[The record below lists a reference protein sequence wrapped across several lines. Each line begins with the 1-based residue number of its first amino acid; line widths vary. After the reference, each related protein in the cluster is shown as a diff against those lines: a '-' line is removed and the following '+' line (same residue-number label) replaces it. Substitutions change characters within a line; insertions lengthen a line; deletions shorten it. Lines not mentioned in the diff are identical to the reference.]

1 MNELQNFNNDEFG
14 KIRVTIIDGKEMFV
28 ANDVAKA
35 LGYSNISDAI
45 SRHCR
50 SIVKHDIPHPQSKN
64 KTIQANMITE
74 GDMYRLIT
82 HSKLPS
88 AEKFESWVFD
98 EVLPTIRK
106 HGAYMTTDTLE
117 QAIGNPDFMIGLL
130 EALKDE
136 RAEKERL
143 QAKVE
148 EQKPLVEFAE
158 TVANTKDYIDMN
170 EMAKVCN
177 DENLFINGKTI
188 GRNKLYDWL
197 RDKGYIMKNSTL
209 PYQKHVE
216 NQLFKVVEVVKN
228 TAYGSK
234 TNTKTLISGKGQ
246 IKIVEMIREENK
258 NKDQE

>member
-1 MNELQNFNNDEFG
+1 MGNELIKVEVNENQEPIVSARELHKVLGISKRFSAWWQTQIGYGCTENEDYTSVLVGTEVQNNG
-14 KIRVTIIDGKEMFV
+14 GIQIRELQDYAIKLDMAKELAMVSKTEKGKEVRKYFIQVEKDFNSPEKIMARALLI
-28 ANDVAKA
+28 ANKQ
-35 LGYSNISDAI
+35 IS
-45 SRHCR
+45 
-50 SIVKHDIPHPQSKN
+50 
-64 KTIQANMITE
+64 T
-74 GDMYRLIT
+74 
-82 HSKLPS
+82 
-88 AEKFESWVFD
+88 
-98 EVLPTIRK
+98 
-106 HGAYMTTDTLE
+106 
-117 QAIGNPDFMIGLL
+117 
-130 EALKDE
+130 
-136 RAEKERL
+136 L
-143 QAKVE
+143 QAKIE

-258 NKDQE
+258 NKE

>member
-1 MNELQNFNNDEFG
+1 MGNELIKVEVNENQEPIVSARELHKVLGVSKRFSAWWQTQIGYGFIENEDYVGCTYRYTANQYGGEQEVQDYAMKLDMAKELAMVS
-14 KIRVTIIDGKEMFV
+14 KTDKGKEVRKYFIQVEKDFNSPEKIMARALLI
-28 ANDVAKA
+28 ANKQ
-35 LGYSNISDAI
+35 IS
-45 SRHCR
+45 
-50 SIVKHDIPHPQSKN
+50 
-64 KTIQANMITE
+64 T
-74 GDMYRLIT
+74 
-82 HSKLPS
+82 
-88 AEKFESWVFD
+88 
-98 EVLPTIRK
+98 
-106 HGAYMTTDTLE
+106 
-117 QAIGNPDFMIGLL
+117 
-130 EALKDE
+130 
-136 RAEKERL
+136 L
-143 QAKVE
+143 QAKIE

-209 PYQKHVE
+209 PYQKHVDSG
-216 NQLFKVVEVVKN
+216 LFKVVEVVKN

-258 NKDQE
+258 KQY